1 MLRPL
6 IAAFVLAG
14 PAQAQTTPAEA
25 FQGLP
30 WGASEAQIGERFGAE
45 LKPARCTA
53 SMLTQAVARREVCD
67 HPTVPI
73 YEVAGVPFRLNLV
86 LDTERRQLVRVSLWY
101 AGEAEN
107 PPPNLAQ
114 DNRWSE
120 RHRMLRGLITQ
131 RYGPSESAN
140 ATNEPGSFVASAR
153 WRVAGTLIELNSMFF
168 HRLANGPAREQ
179 YEITY
184 QPVTSGEA
192 GKL

>member
-1 MLRPL
+1 MVRALTF
-6 IAAFVLAG
+6 AFALAG
-14 PAQAQTTPAEA
+14 AAQAQTALAEA

-30 WGASEAQIGERFGAE
+30 WGATEAQISERFGEA
-45 LKPARCTA
+45 LKPAPCSA
-53 SMLTQAVARREVCD
+53 SMMNQAVARREVCD
-67 HPTVPI
+67 HPTVPA

-86 LDTERRQLVRVSLWY
+86 LDVEHRPLVRVSLWY
-101 AGEAEN
+101 AGEAET

-131 RYGPSESAN
+131 RYGPSENAN

-168 HRLANGPAREQ
+168 HRMANGPAREQ

-184 QPVTSGEA
+184 QPVTAGEA